1 VFIKKW
7 PGLITAFDELFRGDT
22 CEEITRKAEQF
33 LAAAALEGSARE
45 AALDEL
51 ARSIRATSAK
61 NRGRLSLMAANAA
74 EGRLAFDP
82 TRVRRVI
89 TGSAPNEVAWYPD
102 ERLQSWIYYEP
113 SHAIGPKFVFTT
125 GTNPDYGLKA
135 FVVPGNWMVKL
146 HGGESQQF
154 HYTGLTNPLAQP
166 SLSGPNNLG
175 ANALEFYTALTIA
188 GFSDDAFLFYLV
200 GIYNSQVA
208 EDYLEGGG
216 ANVLRIPLSVSD
228 VENGAAGRVIQI
240 ARQLRNLHWIS
251 AESSAGIDANLA
263 GYTGGPRDA
272 S

>member
-1 VFIKKW
+1 MR
-7 PGLITAFDELFRGDT
+7 PMR
-22 CEEITRKAEQF
+22 
-33 LAAAALEGSARE
+33 ARE

-102 ERLQSWIYYEP
+102 ERLQYWIYYEP
-113 SHAIGPKFVFTT
+113 RLRIPRNVHEGRNPGYGTMSQWRDPESHAIGPKFVFTT